1 MYKVES
7 YIWSM
12 VFTFRQ
18 ILTWK
23 LLFVDGWTEHFGV
36 KSWSMIRMKISD
48 GGKDKWQQ
56 NASEMLFRTD

>member
-1 MYKVES
+1 MD
-7 YIWSM
+7 
-12 VFTFRQ
+12 FTFRQ
-18 ILTWK
+18 NPTWE

-56 NASEMLFRTD
+56 NASEMLPEPD